1 MTKEEAIKK
10 IKEAMPTLWKETKEA
25 IQVLVPELAESED
38 ERIRK
43 SQLDYWRSVGGK
55 EWHGVPVQETI
66 AWLEKQTPVKFN
78 DEKDEKI
85 RKELLESFKYQQR
98 ESRTDKEWLNGIKLS
113 EVVSWLEKQGEQKT
127 TAKVEKFKVK
137 YAGYE
142 YNVLEIKDIAGVTF
156 YGIEDEPNHID
167 YVKAENCKI
176 IGSYTIKE
184 NGFSY
189 PTKSA
194 MFSEQ
199 KPTREIK

>member
-1 MTKEEAIKK
+1 MTEKVKLEEAKK
-10 IKEAMPTLWKETKEA
+10 LYQTANA
-25 IQVLVPELAESED
+25 DQRYVLERLFPELQESED